1 MRLLPAFLLLLP
13 ARAAHSA
20 PVADVVP
27 LAPAFA
33 PDEMEALRAG
43 QAIHR
48 HSREEGGRV
57 VGFSAVVAQASP
69 DALWR
74 HILDFEAYASFLP
87 YVTSSRVVE
96 RTDDP
101 DDPRIV
107 VGLELA
113 TLGVLTRYRMEH
125 RPHPEA
131 GWCTWTLEPVRG
143 NPLRGA
149 TGSWRVTTFEEGLE
163 RTLVVY
169 RAEVTMGWWI
179 PDFLQVRAADRGLPV
194 LVDLVRR
201 RAEGR
206 R

>member
-1 MRLLPAFLLLLP
+1 MRILPAFLLLLP
-13 ARAAHSA
+13 AGAVPTVPSVDVVPSA
-20 PVADVVP
+20 PV
-27 LAPAFA
+27 FA

-48 HSREEGGRV
+48 YSREDQGRV
-57 VGFSAVVAQASP
+57 AGFSAVLSRASP
-69 DALWR
+69 EALWR

-101 DDPRIV
+101 DGPRIV

-113 TLGVLTRYRMEH
+113 TLGILTHYRMEH
-125 RPHPEA
+125 RPRPEA
-131 GWCTWTLEPVRG
+131 GWCTWTLVPVRG

-149 TGSWRVTTFEEGLE
+149 AGSWLVSPSAEDSD

-194 LVDLVRR
+194 IVDLIRR